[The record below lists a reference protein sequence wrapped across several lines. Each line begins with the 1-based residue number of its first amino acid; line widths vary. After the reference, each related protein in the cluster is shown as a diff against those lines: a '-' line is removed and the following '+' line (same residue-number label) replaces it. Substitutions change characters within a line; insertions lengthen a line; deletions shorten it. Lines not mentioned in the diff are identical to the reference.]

1 MKPFNLEEAKVG
13 KPVCTRN
20 GRRVEIISFENPSNN
35 NYPILA
41 KVFFGKDDYEEFT
54 FTESGTFFVADKESE
69 ADLMMTEDE
78 TEIPSLWM
86 QSCTEENTKINYI
99 IKTNRKH
106 GNENNR
112 ETSIALRSKKEKAVP
127 GFYHG
132 LYVGWIWALLHR

>member
-54 FTESGTFFVADKESE
+54 FTESGTFFVAGKEFE
-69 ADLMMTEDE
+69 ADLMMVEDE
-78 TEIPSLWM
+78 IIPSLWT
-86 QSCTEENTKINYI
+86 QSCTEENITINYT
-99 IKTNRKH
+99 IKN
-106 GNENNR
+106 
-112 ETSIALRSKKEKAVP
+112 
-127 GFYHG
+127 
-132 LYVGWIWALLHR
+132 

>member
-1 MKPFNLEEAKVG
+1 MKPFDLEEAKAG
-13 KPVCTRN
+13 KPVCTRD
-20 GRRVEIISFENPSNN
+20 GRKVEIISFEHPIKG
-35 NYPILA
+35 YPILA

-99 IKTNRKH
+99 IKN
-106 GNENNR
+106 
-112 ETSIALRSKKEKAVP
+112 
-127 GFYHG
+127 
-132 LYVGWIWALLHR
+132 

>member
-54 FTESGTFFVADKESE
+54 FTESGTFFVAGKESK
-69 ADLMMTEDE
+69 ADLMMVEDE
-78 TEIPSLWM
+78 IIPSLWT
-86 QSCTEENTKINYI
+86 QSCTEENITINYT
-99 IKTNRKH
+99 IKN
-106 GNENNR
+106 
-112 ETSIALRSKKEKAVP
+112 
-127 GFYHG
+127 
-132 LYVGWIWALLHR
+132 

>member
-20 GRRVEIISFENPSNN
+20 GRRVEIISFEHPIKG
-35 NYPILA
+35 YPILA

-69 ADLMMTEDE
+69 ADLMMAEDE
-78 TEIPSLWM
+78 IEIPSLWT

-99 IKTNRKH
+99 IKN
-106 GNENNR
+106 
-112 ETSIALRSKKEKAVP
+112 
-127 GFYHG
+127 
-132 LYVGWIWALLHR
+132 

>member
-54 FTESGTFFVADKESE
+54 FTESGTFFVAGKESE
-69 ADLMMTEDE
+69 ADLMMVEDE
-78 TEIPSLWM
+78 IIPSLWT
-86 QSCTEENTKINYI
+86 QSCTEENITINYT
-99 IKTNRKH
+99 IKN
-106 GNENNR
+106 
-112 ETSIALRSKKEKAVP
+112 
-127 GFYHG
+127 
-132 LYVGWIWALLHR
+132 

>member
-41 KVFFGKDDYEEFT
+41 KVFFSKDYYEEFS

-69 ADLMMTEDE
+69 TDLMMTEDE

-99 IKTNRKH
+99 IKN
-106 GNENNR
+106 
-112 ETSIALRSKKEKAVP
+112 
-127 GFYHG
+127 
-132 LYVGWIWALLHR
+132 